1 MQVGVGVTPENEPHS
16 AADASVAAAPGE
28 GLESW
33 RREVLR
39 GMLTVAAVVSPVV
52 VLISLSAP
60 SARHSPAKAALMGAA
75 GLAFPALRLLPRL
88 SVRTRA
94 SLAIALAFAIG
105 VLALVTFGFSSG
117 PGVVMVGTC
126 VFAVIFLG
134 RAHGLLLILL
144 SVGAFFTVGVLAAEG
159 KLTMPGLDVD
169 LDPHRLRNW
178 TRIGVSFAFL
188 ATFLTA
194 AVDFVIRHVE
204 ASSRATAGALGRL
217 RLAHAHL
224 GQLHVRLDATKE
236 EERRALS
243 RELHDEMGQTLTAL
257 KLRLQLGGVAAG
269 DAEPLALVDD
279 LIARVREISVD
290 LRPPLLDE
298 IGLYSALRVYLE
310 GQAARSGLAITLEAD
325 EPGRQERLPPE
336 FEITCFRLVQ
346 ESVTNALRH
355 AGASRVEVR
364 IARGVESLLLS
375 IHDDGH
381 GFAPA
386 SLDDAAARGH
396 LGVVGM
402 RERVRA
408 RGGRFRL
415 VSAPGAG
422 ATVEA
427 ELPAPRG

>member
-1 MQVGVGVTPENEPHS
+1 MEVG
-16 AADASVAAAPGE
+16 AAAPGE
-28 GLESW
+28 GLETW

-39 GMLTVAAVVSPVV
+39 GMLTVAAVVSP
-52 VLISLSAP
+52 LIAMVSLSAP
-60 SARHSPAKAALMGAA
+60 SARHSPAKVALMVAA
-75 GLAFPALRLLPRL
+75 GLAFPALRLVPRL
-88 SVRTRA
+88 SVMTRA
-94 SLAIALAFAIG
+94 SLAIALAFATG
-105 VLALVTFGFSSG
+105 LLALITFGFSSG

-134 RAHGLLLILL
+134 RAQGLLLILL
-144 SVGAFFTVGVLAAEG
+144 SVGAFFTVGLLASSG
-159 KLTMPGLDVD
+159 QLPMPGLNAD

-188 ATFLTA
+188 ASFLTA
-194 AVDFVIRHVE
+194 AIDFVIRHVE

-224 GQLHVRLDATKE
+224 GQLHGRLDATKE

-243 RELHDEMGQTLTAL
+243 RELHDELGQTLTAL
-257 KLRLQLGGVAAG
+257 KLRLQRGG
-269 DAEPLALVDD
+269 DAPGDVAPLALVDD
-279 LIARVREISVD
+279 LIARVRKISVD

-298 IGLYSALRVYLE
+298 IGLLSALRVYLE
-310 GQAARSGLAITLEAD
+310 GQAALSGLEISLEAD
-325 EPGRQERLPPE
+325 DLGERERLPAD

-346 ESVTNALRH
+346 ESVTNAVRH
-355 AGASRVEVR
+355 AGAHQVQVR
-364 IARGVESLLLS
+364 IARVTDRLLLS
-375 IHDDGH
+375 IRDDGR

-415 VSAPGAG
+415 VSAPGTG

-427 ELPAPRG
+427 ELPAPRV